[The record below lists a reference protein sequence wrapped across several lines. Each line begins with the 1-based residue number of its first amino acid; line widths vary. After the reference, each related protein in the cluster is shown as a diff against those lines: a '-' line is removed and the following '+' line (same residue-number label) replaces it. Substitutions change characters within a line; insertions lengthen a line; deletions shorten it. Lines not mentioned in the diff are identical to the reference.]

1 MPQRKTRNGNSA
13 TMEAPAADNQNM
25 PGPTNEPSQAMT
37 RPTAGPLGRV
47 RGEIGSLFDRWFGH
61 WPMPAEW
68 GWDVDVEE
76 TENEIR
82 VRAEMPGF
90 EAKEIDVQVTG
101 NILTIR
107 AERDTATE
115 EQEGDTRSWERRH
128 SRFQRSFTLPAP
140 VDADKVEAK
149 YRNGVLEL
157 QLPRTEATQRKR
169 IEVQS

>member
-1 MPQRKTRNGNSA
+1 VAHRNKSRNGNSA
-13 TMEAPAADNQNM
+13 ATQTPNSESPKTSVAV
-25 PGPTNEPSQAMT
+25 NEPPAT
-37 RPTAGPLGRV
+37 PTPGPLGRV

-82 VRAEMPGF
+82 VRAEIPGF

-101 NILTIR
+101 NILTVR
-107 AERDTATE
+107 AERETAAE
-115 EQEGDTRSWERRH
+115 EQEGGVRSWERRH

-140 VDADKVEAK
+140 VDADKVVAK

-157 QLPRTEATQRKR
+157 QLPRTEAAQRKR
-169 IEVQS
+169 IEVQG